1 MPRWAWPRLF
11 SVLWLA
17 LTTCEWS
24 SYSIPHQCPI
34 PPWSHYPL
42 KTLFSP
48 YDGYSRLCWTAVAAT
63 VNSEIPPW
71 SHYPLKTLLTLWWLL
86 PSMLEG
92 CGGQN
97 HRIQKQRTEMHAP
110 PVSIFL
116 PGIWHMTHTT
126 ALPGFLIMVNLLFP
140 RTCSWS
146 WALTSQLVLPRS
158 FVNLQEK
165 WSPAMTQ
172 RLSSVSLTMETT
184 VATLPFPYTP
194 RCTKVTQFFKT
205 NISRGLGK
213 RETQGMTSQGASRHW

>member
-11 SVLWLA
+11 SVLWLV
-17 LTTCEWS
+17 LTMCEWS

-34 PPWSHYPL
+34 PPWSLYPLRTLFSPYDGYSPLCWRAVVATVNSEIPLWSLYPL

-48 YDGYSRLCWTAVAAT
+48 YDGYSPLCWRAVAAT

-86 PSMLEG
+86 PSMLES

-110 PVSIFL
+110 CVSVFL

-140 RTCSWS
+140 RTHSWP
-146 WALTSQLVLPRS
+146 WALTSPEEAL
-158 FVNLQEK
+158 
-165 WSPAMTQ
+165 
-172 RLSSVSLTMETT
+172 
-184 VATLPFPYTP
+184 
-194 RCTKVTQFFKT
+194 
-205 NISRGLGK
+205 
-213 RETQGMTSQGASRHW
+213 

>member
-11 SVLWLA
+11 SVLWLV
-17 LTTCEWS
+17 LTMCEWS

-34 PPWSHYPL
+34 PPWSLYPL
-42 KTLFSP
+42 RTLFSP
-48 YDGYSRLCWTAVAAT
+48 YDGYSPLCWRAVVAT

-86 PSMLEG
+86 PSMLES

-110 PVSIFL
+110 CVSVFL
-116 PGIWHMTHTT
+116 PGIWHMTHTQT
-126 ALPGFLIMVNLLFP
+126 SRFSDYGKPFVSQNSFMTLSTNFP
-140 RTCSWS
+140 R
-146 WALTSQLVLPRS
+146 RS

-172 RLSSVSLTMETT
+172 RLSSASLTM
-184 VATLPFPYTP
+184 
-194 RCTKVTQFFKT
+194 
-205 NISRGLGK
+205 
-213 RETQGMTSQGASRHW
+213 